1 MVNAD
6 SMNVCTELL
15 ATTLDRSTLHGKRP
29 EAAKRKALGMGI
41 SPRALGE
48 SATARVERGS
58 WRARTGT
65 SWATSLVVAVG
76 ERWPGSRVGMT
87 SVSQGHRMLEV
98 EGGVNG
104 AWSRRATACC
114 CVRRS
119 RGRRGCCSYLSRIRV
134 AVCYCWLEVRRRGEA
149 PKEVEVGGDTM
160 WWRGGTIG
168 DGEGVMLLLIG
179 EEARSRAVGWQRWR
193 GEVRAQRGCSAN

>member
-1 MVNAD
+1 
-6 SMNVCTELL
+6 MNVCTELL

-48 SATARVERGS
+48 SATARAERGT

-76 ERWPGSRVGMT
+76 ERWPGSRVGVT

-104 AWSRRATACC
+104 AWRRRATACC
-114 CVRRS
+114 CACRS
-119 RGRRGCCSYLSRIRV
+119 RGRKGCCCYLEQDKGSGVLGLWV
-134 AVCYCWLEVRRRGEA
+134 AAVVVWHDGRS
-149 PKEVEVGGDTM
+149 GG
-160 WWRGGTIG
+160 RPGSKKKGAG
-168 DGEGVMLLLIG
+168 DLCG
-179 EEARSRAVGWQRWR
+179 RDRA
-193 GEVRAQRGCSAN
+193 

>member
-48 SATARVERGS
+48 SATARAERGT

-65 SWATSLVVAVG
+65 SRATSLVVAVG
-76 ERWPGSRVGMT
+76 ERWPGSRVGVT

-104 AWSRRATACC
+104 AWRRRAMACC
-114 CVRRS
+114 CACRS
-119 RGRRGCCSYLSRIRV
+119 RGRKGCCCYLEQDKGSGV
-134 AVCYCWLEVRRRGEA
+134 LGFWAAAVVVWQDGRSGGRPGLKRRA
-149 PKEVEVGGDTM
+149 PGISAA
-160 WWRGGTIG
+160 RP
-168 DGEGVMLLLIG
+168 GVIP
-179 EEARSRAVGWQRWR
+179 A
-193 GEVRAQRGCSAN
+193 